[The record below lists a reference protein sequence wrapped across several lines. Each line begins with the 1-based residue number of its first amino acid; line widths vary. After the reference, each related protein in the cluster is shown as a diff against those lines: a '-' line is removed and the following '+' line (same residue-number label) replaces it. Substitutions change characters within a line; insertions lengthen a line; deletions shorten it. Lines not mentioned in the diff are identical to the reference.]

1 MMRDT
6 LTAAEQS
13 LDDRIQ
19 GIRGKSRGESCFE
32 MAGEG
37 LRRQLRIRTIVIT
50 IVGTILAIETT
61 TIAVLKIWS
70 GF

>member
-1 MMRDT
+1 MTRDT

-13 LDDRIQ
+13 LNDRIQ
-19 GIRGKSRGESCFE
+19 RMRGKSRGENCIE
-32 MAGEG
+32 MSGES

-61 TIAVLKIWS
+61 TIAVLRIWY

>member
-1 MMRDT
+1 MTRYT

-13 LDDRIQ
+13 LNDRIQ
-19 GIRGKSRGESCFE
+19 RIRGKSRGENCVELS
-32 MAGEG
+32 GEG